1 MNMIWRDEAVLH
13 SPRVRRIV
21 YCFTLTLF
29 GVYWTIYTPSNL
41 AGSHGW
47 NFIEVFICPVLAVT
61 LLYPLLRR
69 IAQIARRENIGSIA
83 DFIAARYGR
92 SDLLGALVI
101 VILTIGTIFFISQQ
115 LKTLSIGWAAVTGT
129 ISVPATLTVE
139 ILFAALLIGFAVLF
153 GARRPTFTHRN
164 PQLMNIVAADGAL
177 KLLVVMLLAVPC
189 GAYLLSHPGIALS
202 GPKILPLRL
211 DGGFFM
217 ATFLVTGVVVC
228 VPHVFQVWSVESERD
243 GDLKIGR
250 LFLPVYFG
258 FAFLAFVLLI
268 WVGSY
273 LPPSRLGLESTVLAV
288 ADNLLGRGATFVAFG
303 LSLFSAATMVAIATF
318 SLSTIIS
325 NRLSLSAFMQRY
337 RRDAS
342 AINVGR
348 SIMLTRR
355 LTITAVIAVA
365 CAFAYR
371 LDSRESSTIGLLFD
385 SVLIQLLPA
394 IIAGV
399 YWRRAH
405 VAGALAGIGGGFLV
419 WTWLIAAP
427 LLAMQDQ
434 SALVPI
440 TLALSQGTNAF
451 LQRLIVTMLIN
462 IGLLVTLSLLAKQRL
477 IDRIQAAAFIDIN
490 TLVPA
495 VAPRQVPVFKKTF
508 GNLKALMSQF
518 LGAQEMLIAIGEMEI
533 RHGRKFSEDDFVD
546 TAVAKEVERLLA
558 GVIGTSLASNILN
571 WQLTEPEIQSA
582 ELVRFLDHTA
592 QAIRANREMA
602 QAALNNLNQG
612 VCVVDRDFRIVAWN
626 ERYLEIYDLEPAA
639 IAVGISMADI
649 IKINRDRSG
658 IPSGDTERYIRRRM
672 RDVRVGIPHVF
683 ERRLPSGNMVRV
695 IGLPLLD
702 GRYVTSF
709 TEIVS
714 TQEGINALRH
724 ANSVLEERVRL
735 RTAELVEVNEALR
748 RSTLQAERARASQA
762 RFLAAAS
769 HDLLQPLHAA
779 RLFLGALQEQ
789 TKGSNLY
796 GDLAHNADV
805 SIETANRLL
814 NALLNLSR
822 LEVGGLRPEVG
833 PVDVNRLFDD
843 LRREFDPIAK
853 SRGLKLRVIATKY
866 WVRSDEDLL
875 RSILQNLVGNAVR
888 YTEEGSVLIFCRK
901 RMDEIVFKVRDSGP
915 GIATNSLESIF
926 EEYVRL
932 PQARETTKGLGLG
945 LSIVKRIAD
954 ILHHR
959 VGVRSA
965 LGKGT
970 TFSVAVG
977 IASNQKRA
985 AGSGSRALVSL
996 AGLEILCVEDDPMVR
1011 RSLEALLRR
1020 WGISAVFA
1028 NSVEEALQQDRDWD
1042 VVLTDYHFESGLS
1055 GLDLVEQMQS
1065 RAGSFALITANPGA
1079 DVLERANALNADVIR
1094 KPVAPATLRAFLSRA
1109 WLRKSGNN

>member
-1 MNMIWRDEAVLH
+1 MLH
-13 SPRVRRIV
+13 SPRIRRIV

-29 GVYWTIYTPSNL
+29 GVYWTFYTPSNL

-69 IAQIARRENIGSIA
+69 IAHIARRENIGSLA
-83 DFIAARYGR
+83 DFIAARYGK
-92 SDLLGALVI
+92 SDELGVLVLVI
-101 VILTIGTIFFISQQ
+101 VTIGTIFFISQQ

-129 ISVPATLTVE
+129 ISVSETLTAE
-139 ILFAALLIGFAVLF
+139 ILFAALLICFAVFF

-164 PQLMNIVAADGAL
+164 PLLMNIVAADGVL
-177 KLLVVMLLAVPC
+177 KLLVVVMLAVPC
-189 GAYLLSHPGIALS
+189 GVYLLSHPDLIAA

-217 ATFLVTGVVVC
+217 ATFLVSGVVVC
-228 VPHVFQVWSVESERD
+228 VPHIFQVWSVESERD
-243 GDLKIGR
+243 EDLKIGR
-250 LFLPVYFG
+250 LFLPAYFG
-258 FAFLAFVLLI
+258 VSFLAFLLLL
-268 WVGSY
+268 WAGSH
-273 LPPSRLGLESTVLAV
+273 LPASRFGMESTVLAV
-288 ADNLLGRGATFVAFG
+288 ADNFLGAGATFVVFG
-303 LSLFSAATMVAIATF
+303 ISLFSAATMVAIATF
-318 SLSTIIS
+318 SLSTMIS
-325 NRLSLSAFMQRY
+325 NRLSLSDFMQRY

-348 SIMLTRR
+348 SIMVTRR
-355 LTITAVIAVA
+355 LTITVTIAVA

-405 VAGALAGIGGGFLV
+405 VVGAMAGIAGGFLV
-419 WTWLIAAP
+419 WAWLLAAP
-427 LLAMQDQ
+427 LLTMQNQ
-434 SALVPI
+434 NILVPV
-440 TLALSQGTNAF
+440 TLALSPGTNAF
-451 LQRLIVTMLIN
+451 LQRLIVTLLVN
-462 IGLLVTLSLLAKQRL
+462 VGLLVTLSLVAKQRL

-490 TLVPA
+490 RLVPA
-495 VAPRQVPVFKKTF
+495 VAPRQVPGIKKTV
-508 GNLKALMSQF
+508 GNLKVLMSQF
-518 LGAQEMLIAIGEMEI
+518 LGAQEMVVAFGEIET
-533 RHGRKFSEDDFVD
+533 RHGRKFDEDDLVD
-546 TAVAKEVERLLA
+546 SAIAKEVEQLLA
-558 GVIGTSLASNILN
+558 GVIGTSLASSIVN
-571 WQLTEPEIQSA
+571 WQLTDPEIPSA
-582 ELVRFLDHTA
+582 ELVRFLDQTA

-626 ERYLEIYDLEPAA
+626 ERYREIYDLDPAD
-639 IAVGISMADI
+639 ISVGISMAEI
-649 IKINRDRSG
+649 IKSNRDRSG
-658 IPSGDTERYIRRRM
+658 IPAGETERYIRRRL

-683 ERRLPSGNMVRV
+683 ERRLPNGNMVRV

-709 TEIVS
+709 TEIAS
-714 TQEGINALRH
+714 AQEGIADLRQ
-724 ANSVLEERVRL
+724 ANSILEERVRL
-735 RTAELVEVNEALR
+735 RTAELVEVNEALK

-789 TKGSNLY
+789 AKGNNLF
-796 GDLAHNADV
+796 GDLARNADV

-833 PVDVNRLFDD
+833 PVDANRLFDD
-843 LRREFDPIAK
+843 LRREFAPVAK

-901 RMDEIVFKVRDSGP
+901 RGPEIIFEVRDSGP
-915 GIATNSLESIF
+915 GIAKDSLETIF

-932 PQARETTKGLGLG
+932 AHGRESAKGLGLG

-954 ILHHR
+954 VLHHR

-965 LGKGT
+965 LGKGA
-970 TFSVAVG
+970 TFSVAVAA
-977 IASNQKRA
+977 ASNRKRV
-985 AGSGSRALVSL
+985 AGGSSHALVSL
-996 AGLEILCVEDDPMVR
+996 AGLDILCVEDDPMVR
-1011 RSLEALLRR
+1011 KSLEALLQR
-1020 WGISAVFA
+1020 WGIGAVFA
-1028 NSVEEALQQDRDWD
+1028 NSVEEALNYGRDWD
-1042 VVLTDYHFESGLS
+1042 VVLTDYHFESGLN

-1065 RAGSFALITANPGA
+1065 PAKSFALITANPGA
-1079 DVLERANALNADVIR
+1079 DVLERAEALHADVIR

-1109 WLRKSGNN
+1109 WLRKSGNV